1 LSEEGERKQLDGSAK
16 LSGGLLA
23 LIRAHRDAVEK
34 VDMLVIIIRCVTEGR
49 SPKFVSC
56 VRIGQA
62 ELSQDPDEPF
72 DSFKA
77 RAVIAA
83 KASGSR
89 FIMIYVAERY
99 KQFPFIA
106 ITPNTPSLTSESGFG
121 PRADDVRGVREV
133 LDAPAQLDDLSGLL
147 RRENAVRQIGKLAL
161 EISIAHWPLEAAYRV
176 FDMFFQN
183 SAVVKLDR
191 HGDFLRFDGG
201 IDFRNN
207 LAAEINDDRIAHR
220 PVAELFLATS
230 AFN

>member
-1 LSEEGERKQLDGSAK
+1 MSEEGERKQLDGSAK

-99 KQFPFIA
+99 KQGC
-106 ITPNTPSLTSESGFG
+106 SLPVDDPLAKTV
-121 PRADDVRGVREV
+121 RADDGRR
-133 LDAPAQLDDLSGLL
+133 ASGY
-147 RRENAVRQIGKLAL
+147 GKQ
-161 EISIAHWPLEAAYRV
+161 SRAA
-176 FDMFFQN
+176 
-183 SAVVKLDR
+183 
-191 HGDFLRFDGG
+191 
-201 IDFRNN
+201 
-207 LAAEINDDRIAHR
+207 
-220 PVAELFLATS
+220 
-230 AFN
+230 